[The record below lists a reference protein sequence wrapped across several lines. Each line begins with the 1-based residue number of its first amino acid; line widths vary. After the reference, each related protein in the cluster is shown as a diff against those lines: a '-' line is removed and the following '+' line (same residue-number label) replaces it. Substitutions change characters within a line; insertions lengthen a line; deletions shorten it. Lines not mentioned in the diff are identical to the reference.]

1 MLKINFDNRRREAY
15 TCACVFVC
23 ARAHAFKK
31 VYWVAKKKKKE
42 KNKIYKHTV
51 STVQSVLN
59 RFLAKISKLSKTQ
72 EYIRLHAVEAK
83 SFEVSS
89 ECR

>member
-1 MLKINFDNRRREAY
+1 M
-15 TCACVFVC
+15 CMCVCVC
-23 ARAHAFKK
+23 ARACIQKGLLGS
-31 VYWVAKKKKKE
+31 KKKKKE

>member
-1 MLKINFDNRRREAY
+1 M
-15 TCACVFVC
+15 CMCVWGC
-23 ARAHAFKK
+23 ARACIQKGLLGSK
-31 VYWVAKKKKKE
+31 KKKKKE